1 MNELLE
7 SIPEKYKGSIILFL
21 VGLFV
26 GTAGIGWSGLFRD
39 DPFYGSDGK
48 ELAKLIAAN
57 KTESIRYVNEN
68 YISKGLHNEKHAIL
82 NTRLDNIEKR
92 DEESRRDIRQQYKLI
107 TEVDATHPPPW
118 FEKKVND
125 NKLGLSELILR
136 VKHLEKVHALWSKA
150 KVKQ

>member
-21 VGLFV
+21 VGLFM

-39 DPFYGSDGK
+39 DPFYGEDGK
-48 ELAKLIAAN
+48 DLAKLIADN
-57 KTESIRYVNEN
+57 KAESIRHGDKNYV
-68 YISKGLHNEKHAIL
+68 SKSLHNEKHAIL
-82 NTRLDNIEKR
+82 NTRLSNIEKH
-92 DEESRRDIRQQYKLI
+92 DEEARRDIRQQYQMI
-107 TEVDATHPPPW
+107 TEVDAAHPPPW

-136 VKHLEKVHALWSKA
+136 VRHLEKVHALWSKA
-150 KVKQ
+150 KGKQ